1 MNTKKILLGSLF
13 AGGVLAVIRLAVC
26 QGCRLKTNSQTRFLC
41 CH

>member
-13 AGGVLAVIRLAVC
+13 AGGVLALFRLAVAR
-26 QGCRLKTNSQTRFLC
+26 GSAIKTSSKAIPLC